1 MADFKLELSG
11 IDRLAEAMNHYAGNA
26 EKSINDVLHN
36 EAGDIIQNS
45 IRLLIPESGAKWKG
59 KAPPAK
65 GGNSLRNMV
74 GNLFVDVTTTK
85 RYQYLYFPD
94 DGSSTTSH
102 AGNQQF
108 FYRGGEAVKDEV
120 IDRCIERLVND
131 FERS

>member
-11 IDRLAEAMNHYAGNA
+11 IDRLAEAMNRYAGNA

-45 IRLLIPESGAKWKG
+45 IRALIPESGAKWKG

-65 GGNSLRNMV
+65 DGNSLRNIV
-74 GNLFVDVTTTK
+74 GNLFVDITTTK

-102 AGNQQF
+102 AGNQRF